1 MRYTV
6 ILHSDET
13 GGYWVEVPALPG
25 CASQGETV
33 EEALENVE
41 DAIKLYLEVLQEDG
55 ASIPKDEEVVF
66 SVTVAA

>member
-6 ILHSDET
+6 ILHADET

-33 EEALENVE
+33 DEALENVE

-55 ASIPKDEEVVF
+55 APIPKDEEVVF

>member
-33 EEALENVE
+33 DEDLENVK

-55 ASIPKDEEVVF
+55 VPIPKDEEVVF
-66 SVTVAA
+66 RVTVAA

>member
-6 ILHSDET
+6 IVHSDET

-33 EEALENVE
+33 DEALENVK
-41 DAIKLYLEVLQEDG
+41 DAIKLYLEVLEEDG
-55 ASIPKDEEVVF
+55 AQIPKDEEVVF
-66 SVTVAA
+66 SVTVAT

>member
-33 EEALENVE
+33 EEALENVK
-41 DAIKLYLEVLQEDG
+41 DAIKLYLEVLREDG
-55 ASIPKDEEVVF
+55 TPIPTDEEVVF
-66 SVTVAA
+66 SVAVTS

>member
-1 MRYTV
+1 MQYSV
-6 ILHSDET
+6 VVHEAQE

-33 EEALENVE
+33 EEALDNVT

-55 ASIPKDEEVVF
+55 APIPKDEEVVF